1 MKKTV
6 LLILMVSSL
15 FADKVV
21 YKVYKNRS
29 EVGNLS
35 ELVQKFNKEVEG
47 EYLGVLD
54 GKTYI
59 RTNNEKLKAINCS
72 DVIVVID
79 NDEKPIQ
86 FDCSENTFTPKILT
100 ELDVKEIKKGYVGG
114 FLIAVGGVFLLNNIE
129 KDLEDYD
136 SFEDFEDSIKASARM
151 GYGFIIIG
159 GILVGFGI

>member
-1 MKKTV
+1 MKKTL

-21 YKVYKNRS
+21 YQVDRRTKEGVRKI
-29 EVGNLS
+29 
-35 ELVQKFNKEVEG
+35 NKEVEG

-136 SFEDFEDSIKASARM
+136 SFEDFEDSRKASARM